1 MKTIPAI
8 PFILAVFLLSGSAG
22 MGAQTSPIL
31 SENDVLKL
39 AGENVEKYRMGDAML
54 QFTDADGI
62 PVKGIELKIRQ
73 ISQDFLFGALAFD
86 LVEGG
91 MEPAEED
98 LFKERFSD
106 LFNFTIFP
114 FYWGGYEPTAG
125 HPHWD
130 RIDRVLEWCLENGI
144 TCKGHPLGWTHEI
157 GLPGYVLDLTLEE
170 SEILLQSRIIEN
182 VTGFRDRITL
192 WDVVNEPVNTVS
204 WEMAHKDKTKDHRYR
219 SDIPLEDLADWVE
232 GAYKTAH
239 KANPDNEYILNEFRQ
254 IADTTIRQRF
264 YDFTQI
270 LLDRQT
276 PVTGLGLQ
284 AHEPRADWF
293 DPVEV
298 WKTLELYSEFHLPLH
313 ITEFIP
319 QSGGAQITGGY
330 KSGKWT
336 PETQAK
342 YAETMYRIW
351 FGHPSVVSINWWA
364 FSDNGSWLP
373 GGGFLTGDLQPK
385 PAYLTLRKLI
395 KEEWMTQEFDALTD
409 GRGEF
414 QFRGFYGK
422 YELVAT
428 LPNGTNKLFSFHLV
442 NHNSNVQLVKIRL

>member
-192 WDVVNEPVNTVS
+192 WDVV
-204 WEMAHKDKTKDHRYR
+204 K
-219 SDIPLEDLADWVE
+219 
-232 GAYKTAH
+232 
-239 KANPDNEYILNEFRQ
+239 
-254 IADTTIRQRF
+254 
-264 YDFTQI
+264 
-270 LLDRQT
+270 
-276 PVTGLGLQ
+276 
-284 AHEPRADWF
+284 
-293 DPVEV
+293 
-298 WKTLELYSEFHLPLH
+298 
-313 ITEFIP
+313 
-319 QSGGAQITGGY
+319 
-330 KSGKWT
+330 
-336 PETQAK
+336 
-342 YAETMYRIW
+342 
-351 FGHPSVVSINWWA
+351 
-364 FSDNGSWLP
+364 
-373 GGGFLTGDLQPK
+373 
-385 PAYLTLRKLI
+385 
-395 KEEWMTQEFDALTD
+395 
-409 GRGEF
+409 
-414 QFRGFYGK
+414 
-422 YELVAT
+422 
-428 LPNGTNKLFSFHLV
+428 
-442 NHNSNVQLVKIRL
+442 